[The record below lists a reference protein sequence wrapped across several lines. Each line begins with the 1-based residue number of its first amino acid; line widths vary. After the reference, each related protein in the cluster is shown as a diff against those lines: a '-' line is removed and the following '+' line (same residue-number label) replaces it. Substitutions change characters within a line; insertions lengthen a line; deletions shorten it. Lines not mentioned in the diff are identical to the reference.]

1 MAEEKKPSCGC
12 KLTQLM
18 ANYECQ
24 PAPAG
29 LGNPVFFVLPD
40 KHTLKCSGT
49 VTLDTGDDAKK
60 EWKLESYEIT
70 GEFLLKESP
79 DALMRML
86 SRSMRFDRKTL
97 RRLFHAVTHHKQVW
111 FDVVIEFQDG
121 NVDEGGSIVKTP
133 HQLRFLLNKIHHIR
147 TQYKISDRED

>member
-18 ANYECQ
+18 ANDECQ

-29 LGNPVFFVLPD
+29 LCSTEYFGFPD
-40 KHTLKCSGT
+40 KPALKCSGT
-49 VTLDTGDDAKK
+49 VAIDTDEDAKG
-60 EWKLESYEIT
+60 EWPKSYEIT
-70 GEFLLKESP
+70 GECLLRESP

-97 RRLFHAVTHHKQVW
+97 RRLLHAVTHHKQVW

-121 NVDEGGSIVKTP
+121 NVDECGLIVKTP

-147 TQYKISDRED
+147 TQYKISDMED

>member
-1 MAEEKKPSCGC
+1 MAEEKKQSCGC
-12 KLTQLM
+12 KPTQLI
-18 ANYECQ
+18 ANEECQ

-29 LGNPVFFVLPD
+29 LGSTVYFGFPD
-40 KHTLKCSGT
+40 KPALECSGT
-49 VTLDTGDDAKK
+49 VTLDTDEDAKGG
-60 EWKLESYEIT
+60 WPESYEIT
-70 GEFLLKESP
+70 GECLLSESP

-121 NVDEGGSIVKTP
+121 NVDEGGLIVKTP
-133 HQLRFLLNKIHHIR
+133 HQLHFLLNKIHHIR
-147 TQYKISDRED
+147 TKYKISDREN

>member
-1 MAEEKKPSCGC
+1 MAEEKKESCGC
-12 KLTQLM
+12 KLTQLI
-18 ANYECQ
+18 ANEECQ

-29 LGNPVFFVLPD
+29 LGSTVYFCFPD
-40 KHTLKCSGT
+40 KPSLKCSGT
-49 VTLDTGDDAKK
+49 VTIDTDEDAKGP
-60 EWKLESYEIT
+60 WPESYEIT
-70 GEFLLKESP
+70 GECLLRESP
-79 DALMRML
+79 DAIVRML

-111 FDVVIEFQDG
+111 FDVVIEFRDG
-121 NVDEGGSIVKTP
+121 TVDEGGLIVETP

>member
-12 KLTQLM
+12 KLTQLI
-18 ANYECQ
+18 ANEECL

-29 LGNPVFFVLPD
+29 LGSTVYFGFPD
-40 KHTLKCSGT
+40 KPALKCSGT
-49 VTLDTGDDAKK
+49 VTLDTDEDAKGPWP
-60 EWKLESYEIT
+60 ENYEIT
-70 GEFLLKESP
+70 GECLLRESP

-97 RRLFHAVTHHKQVW
+97 RKLFHAVTHHKQVW

-121 NVDEGGSIVKTP
+121 NVDDGGLIVKTP

-147 TQYKISDRED
+147 TKYKISDRED